1 MKSVSV
7 LMSTY
12 NGSRYVDQQLESIR
26 KQTHQPSELWIS
38 DQGSTDE
45 TLRIVKQFAE
55 SVRFPVRICYSDE
68 QSDWQNSLVTA
79 SLLCMGD
86 LVAFSARGDCWHPDK
101 LARCI
106 AAADHPDVMMV
117 AHSATIMTDG
127 GRYGGFLP
135 QGIAN
140 TEVHGAL
147 KLGPWEGFL
156 SGTIVVR
163 RELLTWMQVGDF
175 MRRREETGD
184 LRVIDRSLYVLAH
197 GLGSI
202 VTIAQPLAALR
213 QTNVDSQGL
222 LRRLLS
228 GQSRL
233 SRGAAARRL
242 RRLED
247 RATRNSDVM
256 VELALAKPPRLRVRS
271 ARAAALYWQ
280 RMATICG
287 LRAALHE
294 APTFTRRRAALE
306 RLVALGSYGD
316 GQGLAGR
323 LLVRDT
329 LSGLLQL
336 PAPAPLVPDVQEGPD
351 ASRPTWVSLS

>member
-12 NGSRYVDQQLESIR
+12 NGSRYVEEQLESIR
-26 KQTHQPSELWIS
+26 RQRHQPNELWVS
-38 DQGSTDE
+38 DQGSSDE
-45 TLRIVKQFAE
+45 TLRIVTQFAE
-55 SVRFPVRICYSDE
+55 SSRFPVRICCHDE
-68 QSDWQNSLVTA
+68 QDNPQDSLVNA

-86 LVAFSARGDCWHPDK
+86 LVAFSSPGDLWHPDK

-106 AAADHPDVMMV
+106 AATDHPDVMMV
-117 AHSATIMTDG
+117 AHSATILDDD

-135 QGIAN
+135 QGIFS
-140 TEVHGAL
+140 TEIHRSL

-156 SGTIVVR
+156 SGTMVVR

-175 MRRREETGD
+175 VRRRGETSD
-184 LRVIDRSLYVLAH
+184 LKAIDRSLYVLAH

-202 VTIAQPLAALR
+202 VTIAQPLTAMR
-213 QTNVDSQGL
+213 QPSVDGQGF

-242 RRLED
+242 RRLEE
-247 RATRNSDVM
+247 RAMRNSDVM
-256 VELALAKPPRLRVRS
+256 VELALTKPPRLKVRS
-271 ARAAALYWQ
+271 AHAAVLYWQ

-306 RLVALGSYGD
+306 RLVALGSYED
-316 GQGLAGR
+316 GEGFAGR